1 MGIVGEELLDGTE
14 DMISWLLLS
23 ELIFICLHIINL
35 SSGVIVQKILAEQAL
50 LANGWASDV
59 MVEVNTRGQIDRV
72 LDAVSEAEQK
82 TATHRVGIL
91 LPAPVNVHS
100 HAFQRAMAGLTECR
114 GPDPRDTFWTWRELM
129 YRFLD
134 RLDPQQ
140 VEAIAAFVQM
150 EMLEAGYAV
159 NVEFH
164 YLHHQSGGQPYD
176 NLDEMVQRVVAA
188 THTTG
193 IGLTLLPVYY
203 QYGGCDARSL
213 GAGQIRF
220 GNTLNRYA
228 DLLAMSRRAVETLPK
243 DCRLGVAPHSLRAIA
258 QSDLA
263 SLVELADGD
272 PFHMHIAE
280 QVAEVEEVQAAWGAR
295 PVEWLLNHAD
305 VTNQWC
311 LIHCTQMAPQ
321 ETEALARSGAV
332 AGLCPITESSLGDGI
347 FDGVRWLDNEGSIA
361 VGSDSN
367 IRISLS
373 EELRT
378 LDYSQRL
385 RDRSRAALGT
395 AELSTGRRIYDAILA
410 GGSQAAGRHSG
421 CIETGAWA
429 DMLALD
435 NTAVDL
441 LNRHGDAVLDSFIFA
456 GDDRMVCDVW
466 SAGRHMVR
474 QGQHIDHD
482 AITAGF
488 AGVMMDLAE
497 QI

>member
-1 MGIVGEELLDGTE
+1 M
-14 DMISWLLLS
+14 
-23 ELIFICLHIINL
+23 
-35 SSGVIVQKILAEQAL
+35 QKILAEQAL

-280 QVAEVEEVQAAWGAR
+280 QVAEVEEVQAAWGGPPSGMVAQSCR
-295 PVEWLLNHAD
+295 CDKSVVPDPLHAD
-305 VTNQWC
+305 GTPGNG
-311 LIHCTQMAPQ
+311 
-321 ETEALARSGAV
+321 GAG
-332 AGLCPITESSLGDGI
+332 AQRCCG
-347 FDGVRWLDNEGSIA
+347 R
-361 VGSDSN
+361 
-367 IRISLS
+367 SLS
-373 EELRT
+373 
-378 LDYSQRL
+378 DH
-385 RDRSRAALGT
+385 
-395 AELSTGRRIYDAILA
+395 RIQP
-410 GGSQAAGRHSG
+410 GG
-421 CIETGAWA
+421 WN
-429 DMLALD
+429 L
-435 NTAVDL
+435 
-441 LNRHGDAVLDSFIFA
+441 
-456 GDDRMVCDVW
+456 
-466 SAGRHMVR
+466 
-474 QGQHIDHD
+474 
-482 AITAGF
+482 
-488 AGVMMDLAE
+488 
-497 QI
+497 